1 MGAFSDLINSA
12 LGNTTEGYDEAVR
25 RRQQTGRLTT
35 GGTGY
40 SDKQTRALRFAQDVA
55 RGWSAQALGDTM
67 ANGTPQA
74 AAAVNAAKA
83 AQSGVEGNS
92 NYNALNSLDAAQRR
106 SEGLQ
111 VDEENKMRAEKY
123 ENAMGALE
131 GMAGA
136 IQQGV
141 QMGMGGTEAAKT
153 SGAQWNKTT
162 QGIKD
167 AWANHQAKKQA
178 KKQAA
183 FNMQMESDEGIERG
197 GWNPGGYTAM

>member
-12 LGNTTEGYDEAVR
+12 LGNTTEGYDEAVK

-131 GMAGA
+131 GTVGA

-141 QMGMGGTEAAKT
+141 QLGAIEKEAAKA
-153 SGAQWNKTT
+153 SGEKWNKTI
-162 QGIKD
+162 QGIRD
-167 AWANHQAKKQA
+167 GWANHQAKKSA
-178 KKQAA
+178 KNTAKLNELLSTGVNGQL
-183 FNMQMESDEGIERG
+183 
-197 GWNPGGYTAM
+197 NPGGYTAM

>member
-12 LGNTTEGYDEAVR
+12 LGNTTEGYDEAVK

-40 SDKQTRALRFAQDVA
+40 SDKQTRALQFAQDVA
-55 RGWSAQALGDTM
+55 RGWSAQALGETM

-74 AAAVNAAKA
+74 AAAVNAAKT

-92 NYNALNSLDAAQRR
+92 NYNSLDSLDAAKRR

-123 ENAMGALE
+123 ENTMGALE
-131 GMAGA
+131 GTAGA

-141 QMGMGGTEAAKT
+141 QLGTSGTGAAKA
-153 SGAQWNKTT
+153 SGAQWDKTT

-167 AWANHQAKKQA
+167 AWANHQARKTA
-178 KKQAA
+178 KLNQQLSTGV
-183 FNMQMESDEGIERG
+183 NGQL
-197 GWNPGGYTAM
+197 NPGGYTAM

>member
-12 LGNTTEGYDEAVR
+12 LGNTTEGYDEAVK

-131 GMAGA
+131 GTVGA

-141 QMGMGGTEAAKT
+141 QLGTSGTEAAKA
-153 SGAQWNKTT
+153 SGERWDKTT

-167 AWANHQAKKQA
+167 AWANHQARKSA
-178 KKQAA
+178 KNTAKLNEQLSTGV
-183 FNMQMESDEGIERG
+183 NGQL
-197 GWNPGGYTAM
+197 NPDGYTAM